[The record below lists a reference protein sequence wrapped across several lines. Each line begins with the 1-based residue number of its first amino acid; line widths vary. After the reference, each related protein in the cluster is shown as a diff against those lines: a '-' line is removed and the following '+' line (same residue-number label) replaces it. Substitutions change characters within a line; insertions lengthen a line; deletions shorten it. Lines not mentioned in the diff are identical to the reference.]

1 MTITYSQVDDLRFLS
16 PHIPDLNAG
25 DGMKTGIYKAVEKG
39 NYEMIK
45 FLTSKVKDP
54 STAQHVGFIPIHI
67 AAYLGHTA
75 IVELLAG
82 FYDNPKDANSMCPHF
97 NTTPMKE
104 VKTYEHFDIVKLSH
118 KFDPEDFQRLYGKEV
133 PTTDDDNL
141 EEEKPEFIEMIK
153 NEYKVDIAYY
163 SNNDLE
169 IPDFDKI
176 EDSEDEMEEEN

>member
-1 MTITYSQVDDLRFLS
+1 MRKLIVNLLSSCGVDFKNNFGNPSETIRDAIPYGLPIVKICL
-16 PHIPDLNAG
+16 HIPDLNAG

-39 NYEMIK
+39 DYEMIK

-54 STAQHVGFIPIHI
+54 STAQHVSFIPIHI

-82 FYDNPKDANSMCPHF
+82 FYDNPKDANSMCSHF

-104 VKTYEHFDIVKLSH
+104 VKTYEHFDIVELSH

-141 EEEKPEFIEMIK
+141 EEEKPEFI
-153 NEYKVDIAYY
+153 
-163 SNNDLE
+163 
-169 IPDFDKI
+169 
-176 EDSEDEMEEEN
+176 

>member
-54 STAQHVGFIPIHI
+54 STAQHVSFIPIHI

-82 FYDNPKDANSMCPHF
+82 FYDTVFSSLKV
-97 NTTPMKE
+97 E
-104 VKTYEHFDIVKLSH
+104 LLVKNFFASLV
-118 KFDPEDFQRLYGKEV
+118 
-133 PTTDDDNL
+133 
-141 EEEKPEFIEMIK
+141 
-153 NEYKVDIAYY
+153 YY
-163 SNNDLE
+163 R
-169 IPDFDKI
+169 
-176 EDSEDEMEEEN
+176 